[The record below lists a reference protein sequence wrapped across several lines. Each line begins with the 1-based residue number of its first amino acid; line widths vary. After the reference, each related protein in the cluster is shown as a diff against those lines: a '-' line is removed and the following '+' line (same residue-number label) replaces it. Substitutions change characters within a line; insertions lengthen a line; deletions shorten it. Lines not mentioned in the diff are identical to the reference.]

1 MTWLIDGSNLLGRE
15 RESDAAKR
23 ELVRLLA
30 RFARARRTRVTCYF
44 DGPEPPSFAKHLGTV
59 TVVFSGNCPADELI
73 VQRVGN
79 GDTVVTS
86 DRRLAGS
93 VQGRRIKVVEP
104 AAFSAEI
111 TSLPADES
119 PADAEDWMAY
129 FSDPKN
135 RGNF

>member
-15 RESDAAKR
+15 RESEASKR
-23 ELVRLLA
+23 QLVRELA
-30 RFARARRTRVTCYF
+30 RFARAKRTRVTCFF
-44 DGPEPPSFAKHLGTV
+44 DGPEPPSFAKHLGSV

-73 VQRVGN
+73 VLRVGS

-93 VQGRRIKVVEP
+93 VRGRRIKIVEP
-104 AAFSAEI
+104 AAFQAEVE
-111 TSLPADES
+111 SLPADAS
-119 PADAEDWMAY
+119 PSDGEDWMAY